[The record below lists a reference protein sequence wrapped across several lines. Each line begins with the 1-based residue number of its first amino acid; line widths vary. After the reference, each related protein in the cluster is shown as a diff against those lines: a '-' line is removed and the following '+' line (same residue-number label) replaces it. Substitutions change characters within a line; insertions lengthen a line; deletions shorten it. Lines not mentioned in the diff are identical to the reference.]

1 MSTEAAKLLQ
11 LFDQLPLQE
20 QKDLS
25 DAILKR
31 TAQFDYEEPSDE
43 ELTSAAAR
51 VAHALGFPSSLR
63 GFGP

>member
-31 TAQFDYEEPSDE
+31 TAQFDYEHPSDE

-51 VAHALGFPSSLR
+51 VFEMLDREEDDAASR
-63 GFGP
+63 